1 MNGLTFHSPVWFW
14 GILVFLPLIALRLWS
29 GRSGG
34 RKLQGL
40 VSPRLRGQLVS
51 SRGLAQ
57 RWTVFILQL
66 LALAATLTA
75 LARPQLGFDEV
86 ETEIEA
92 RNLFLAIDT
101 SRSMLANDLRPTRL
115 SRAKL
120 AATDIVNSLPEDRIG
135 LIAFAGR
142 PFLQAPLTVD
152 HEAILESIVQLDTEI
167 IPRGGTNIA
176 AAISLALDT
185 VKEAEVDQ
193 SALVIF
199 SDGEALE
206 GSKEVSDART
216 RAREANLSIISVGV
230 GTNEGA
236 IIPELDDR
244 GAHIPGVFVKDEAGQ
259 VVRTRL
265 DPGVLQEVASG
276 GGLYVHLGGATS
288 LSRVVSQIQN
298 GITSSREESESQIRP
313 IERFMWPLSVAVA
326 FLILSHLAPLFWP
339 RASRPTGLRTLS
351 TAPVWILAFLFS
363 STVAAQSEDALFAGQ
378 EAFEKQEFD
387 KAIEAY
393 EGALATRQSATDMT
407 RLNLAIGAAAF
418 RKGDFER
425 AAEAYG
431 QALVEP
437 TKNLK
442 EHAHYN
448 LGNTL
453 FRQGE
458 ATLQSLSE
466 PANPD
471 QLQNLEGSSDQ
482 AETVLGQWES
492 ALEHYESALSLNQSN
507 DRTIHNI
514 EVVKKRIE
522 ELKKEQEK
530 QEQEQQEQ
538 EQEQQED
545 EEKEDEEEQ
554 EQDDEEEKDDSSG
567 EGENEEE
574 SEEENEESGEQNE
587 EEDSQDSGENE
598 EEEPQ
603 DSSDEENQNESENE
617 GEGDDQEDSEPQT
630 PEGGEP
636 EQPDA
641 PEDGEL
647 EANPNQAQP
656 QQPQEMNPQEAQ
668 TNPETGYAPSEA
680 RQLLEALA
688 DETEVRP
695 VLAPSRGENYKNW

>member
-1 MNGLTFHSPVWFW
+1 MNGLTFHSPIWFW
-14 GILVFLPLIALRLWS
+14 GLLALIPLLALRLWS
-29 GRSGG
+29 GQSG
-34 RKLQGL
+34 RRQLRGL
-40 VSPRLRGQLVS
+40 VSPRLHHQLVS
-51 SRGLAQ
+51 SRGRAQ
-57 RWTVFILQL
+57 RWTVFFLQL
-66 LALAATLTA
+66 LALAATLAA

-86 ETEIEA
+86 VTEIEA

-101 SRSMLANDLRPTRL
+101 SRSMLANDLRPSRL

-152 HEAILESIVQLDTEI
+152 HEAILEAVTQLDTEI

-185 VKEAEVDQ
+185 IKEAEVSQ

-206 GSKEVSDART
+206 GSKEVAEAKS
-216 RAREANLSIISVGV
+216 RAREAKLSIISVGV
-230 GTNEGA
+230 GTNEGS

-244 GAHIPGVFVKDEAGQ
+244 GAPIPGVFVKDEAGQ

-276 GGLYVHLGGATS
+276 GGLYVHLGGTTS
-288 LSRVVSQIQN
+288 LSRVVQQIQS

-313 IERFMWPLSVAVA
+313 IERFMWPLSFALG
-326 FLILSHLAPLFWP
+326 FLTLSHLAPLFWP
-339 RASRPTGLRTLS
+339 AAPRAGGLRTLS
-351 TAPVWILAFLFS
+351 AAPVWIMAFSL
-363 STVAAQSEDALFAGQ
+363 STAVAAKGEDALFAGQ
-378 EAFEKQEFD
+378 EAFEQQEFD
-387 KAIEAY
+387 RAIEAY
-393 EGALATRQSATDMT
+393 EGALASRQSPRDVT

-437 TKNLK
+437 TEKLR

-458 ATLQSLSE
+458 AALKNMSQ

-471 QLQNLEGSSDQ
+471 QLQHLEGASDQ
-482 AETVLGQWES
+482 TKAVLGQWES
-492 ALEHYESALSLNQSN
+492 ALEHYESALSINQSN
-507 DRTIHNI
+507 ERTIHNI

-530 QEQEQQEQ
+530 QEQEQE
-538 EQEQQED
+538 EQEQQE
-545 EEKEDEEEQ
+545 EEEQ
-554 EQDDEEEKDDSSG
+554 EEEDQEDEEDEEDEEKKDDSSQ
-567 EGENEEE
+567 EGGNEEE
-574 SEEENEESGEQNE
+574 SKEENEDSGEQNPE
-587 EEDSQDSGENE
+587 ENGDEQENPEAPDENSEDKPQDPSTDENE
-598 EEEPQ
+598 SNGEQQENPGPQ
-603 DSSDEENQNESENE
+603 N
-617 GEGDDQEDSEPQT
+617 
-630 PEGGEP
+630 PEGSEP

-641 PEDGEL
+641 PQDGEL

-656 QQPQEMNPQEAQ
+656 QQMNPQEAE